1 MEAKFFLFSS
11 VHATLQPALSV
22 RRSVRPSVRP
32 SIGPSIGSSIRHT
45 LLFYFFYGLWPHCSC
60 PNDMVTLITAPAHP
74 HATGVAV
81 YPAVSGEIKWAG
93 RLGSNESRVIGKTI
107 LMLLHTSCCI
117 LAVRNRLSQTGCC
130 TPAVANWSCT
140 PVVAYQ
146 LLHTGYCTLTFA
158 YSTFRANST
167 KTGE

>member
-1 MEAKFFLFSS
+1 
-11 VHATLQPALSV
+11 
-22 RRSVRPSVRP
+22 
-32 SIGPSIGSSIRHT
+32 
-45 LLFYFFYGLWPHCSC
+45 
-60 PNDMVTLITAPAHP
+60 MVTLITAPAHP

-167 KTGE
+167 KTGEWIFVTLISLASYLVSKLVKGHLILRIYLAVKKQGQHLTVACGC